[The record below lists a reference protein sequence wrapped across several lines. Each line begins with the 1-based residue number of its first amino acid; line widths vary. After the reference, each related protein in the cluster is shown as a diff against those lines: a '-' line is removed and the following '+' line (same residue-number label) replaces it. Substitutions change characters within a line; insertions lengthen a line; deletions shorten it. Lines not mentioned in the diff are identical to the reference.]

1 MAIDIFG
8 FTFGRKAQQQKE
20 QPSVVAPSNDDG
32 SIVVNEN
39 GIYGQYLDFEGN
51 SKSEVDYIRR
61 YRELA
66 KQPEVDIAV
75 DDIVNEAVVTDEVDM
90 PVSLDLDQVQLSEN
104 IKERIREEWKSIIKM
119 MDFKNKG
126 YEIFKKF
133 YVDGRLYY
141 HIVADTKKPQQGILK
156 LQYIDPLK
164 IKKIKK
170 VIKEKNAQGVEVIV
184 RTEEAYVYSEQGFDM
199 GVEGVTLS
207 PDSISYVT
215 SGLVEDKTG
224 VVLSHLHKA
233 MKTAN
238 MLKMAEDASVIYRL
252 SRAPERRIFYID
264 VGSLPKNKA
273 EAYLK
278 EVMNKYKNKMIF
290 NAETGELK
298 NETTHLTMTE
308 DYWLPRREGGKGT
321 EIDTLQGGQNLGEME
336 DILYF
341 QKKLYKS
348 LNVPVSRLEQE
359 NGFNLG
365 RATEISRD
373 EMKFGKFI
381 NRLRRKFSETFDNI
395 LKTQLVLKK
404 IITLDEWEDIKTDI
418 YYDFVKDSYFVESK
432 KSEILA
438 ARLSLLR
445 DINDFVGKYYSK
457 EYVQKEILMMDEEE
471 RILIQKQIEQEKE
484 VEPQPDEN
492 EGSMW

>member
-1 MAIDIFG
+1 MALDIFG
-8 FTFGRKAQQQKE
+8 FTISRGNKKQQE
-20 QPSVVAPSNDDG
+20 QEKTVVIPQNDDG
-32 SIVVNEN
+32 SIVVQDN
-39 GIYGQYLDFEGN
+39 GIYGQFLDFEGN
-51 SKSEVDYIRR
+51 FKSEVDYIRR

-66 KQPEVDIAV
+66 KQPEVDIAI
-75 DDIVNEAVVTDEVDM
+75 DDIVNEAIVTDEEDI
-90 PVSLDLDQVQLSEN
+90 PVTIDLDAVDLSDN
-104 IKERIREEWKSIIKM
+104 IKERIRDEWKTIVRLLDLKT
-119 MDFKNKG
+119 NG
-126 YEIFKKF
+126 YEIFKKY
-133 YVDGRLYY
+133 YVDGRIYF
-141 HIVADTKKPQQGILK
+141 HMVADSKKPQKGIAK
-156 LQYIDPLK
+156 IQYIDPLK
-164 IKKIKK
+164 IKKVKK
-170 VIKEKNAQGVEVIV
+170 ILKEKNQKGIDVVV
-184 RTEEAYVYSEQGFDM
+184 GTEEAYVYSEQGFDN

-215 SGLVEDKTG
+215 SGLVEDKSG

-290 NAETGELK
+290 NAETGEMK
-298 NETTHLTMTE
+298 NETTHMTMTE

-321 EIDTLQGGQNLGEME
+321 EIDTLQGGQNLGEMD

-373 EMKFGKFI
+373 ELKFGKFV
-381 NRLRRKFSETFDNI
+381 NRLRKKFSENFDNI
-395 LKTQLVLKK
+395 LKTQLLLKK
-404 IITLDEWEDIKTDI
+404 IITHDEWEAIQTDI
-418 YYDFVKDSYFVESK
+418 YYDFIKNSYFVESK
-432 KSEILA
+432 KNEILS

-445 DINDFVGKYYSK
+445 DIDDYVGKYFSK
-457 EYVQKEILMMDEEE
+457 EYVQKEILMMNDDEV
-471 RILIQKQIEQEKE
+471 QAIETQMEKE
-484 VEPQPDEN
+484 KPDEPQED
-492 EGSMW
+492 GSTW